1 MTTTE
6 CIICLN
12 DICNNDYFTLTC
24 CKNDVHICCLNN
36 WVSKN
41 ITKTN
46 ISKCFICSQAN
57 SMIETMVLYNKNN
70 SESVIDYED
79 TNSITNHNNNI
90 NINNEV
96 VLFNTN
102 HMLTISYD
110 IDKRLYFLFI
120 SIKLCFFISVSCLL
134 IFVIY
139 FII

>member
-1 MTTTE
+1 
-6 CIICLN
+6 
-12 DICNNDYFTLTC
+12 
-24 CKNDVHICCLNN
+24 
-36 WVSKN
+36 
-41 ITKTN
+41 
-46 ISKCFICSQAN
+46 
-57 SMIETMVLYNKNN
+57 MIETMVLYNKNN

-79 TNSITNHNNNI
+79 TNSITNHNN